1 MIVRVLPDQA
11 AGRLLDY
18 RVPECFADMVAVGSR
33 VKVPVRTR
41 LLTATVVEMLD
52 FSVVRGVRDI
62 AELLDE
68 KPMIRPALLD
78 LARWMADYYCC
89 PVETAICSV
98 LPVAVRDGKVSE
110 KRRNTVRVARE
121 VTEEELATLE
131 KRAPRQAD
139 ALRAVIEAGEP
150 VPVSAAAAEAE
161 RSTAPGGGDTGR
173 QGVGDAAGRR
183 PEYYLRRRVLG

>member
-1 MIVRVLPDQA
+1 MIARVLPDQA

-18 RVPECFADMVAVGSR
+18 RVPECFGDSVGVGSR

-41 LLTATVVEMLD
+41 MLTATVVEMLD
-52 FSVVRGVRDI
+52 FSDIRGLRDI

-98 LPVAVRDGKVSE
+98 LPVAVRDGRVSE

-121 VTEEELATLE
+121 VTEEEITALE

-139 ALRAVIEAGEP
+139 ALRAVIEAGAP
-150 VPVSAAAAEAE
+150 VPVAAAAAEA
-161 RSTAPGGGDTGR
+161 
-173 QGVGDAAGRR
+173 GV
-183 PEYYLRRRVLG
+183 